1 MRETKYRREDRV
13 KQKDKDKIIPID
25 TYSKTTETRQKEER
39 GLTLSLVTLQR
50 YFVRLQ
56 SEAVGKGKD
65 QQL

>member
-13 KQKDKDKIIPID
+13 KQKNKDKIIPID

-56 SEAVGKGKD
+56 SEAVGMGKD